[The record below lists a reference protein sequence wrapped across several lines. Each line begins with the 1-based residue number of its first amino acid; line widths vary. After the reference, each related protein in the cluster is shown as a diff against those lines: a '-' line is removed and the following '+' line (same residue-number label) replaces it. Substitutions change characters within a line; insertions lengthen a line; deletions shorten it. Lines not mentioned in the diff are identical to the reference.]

1 MILDQ
6 LVYRYVAE
14 MVSRKSSFENR
25 TGKRM
30 QDDEQAIHDFFV
42 KVLPHF
48 PSPSAAA
55 MRT

>member
-14 MVSRKSSFENR
+14 MVSRKSSFEKR
-25 TGKRM
+25 TVKRM